1 MSLEV
6 ITVLY
11 KTAHLY
17 TITVFSKA
25 LLSLFQTWHCYVTC
39 TKWSKVVQIQ
49 LFKTSSSL

>member
-11 KTAHLY
+11 KAAHLY
-17 TITVFSKA
+17 IIS
-25 LLSLFQTWHCYVTC
+25 LLQSPFEPLSGCHCHVTL
-39 TKWSKVVQIQ
+39 TKWGKVVQIL